1 MAMTLEQKVA
11 KKAKGMDKLKYK
23 KGLAIVTLSLDESAV
38 EYDSELQ
45 YRVRLYFKS
54 KAAINR
60 VGKLLG
66 SLQFNKKQ
74 MLSNF
79 ERGYKSIELNVSSYE
94 KYMMDGGENIVREIK
109 YDYLNSYSD
118 SRFFLTIDPRKPL
131 SDEQKKY
138 FTGSTAD
145 GEPLSSYFV
154 HLQKSIIEG
163 NTQYII

>member
-1 MAMTLEQKVA
+1 MAMTLEQKVV

-23 KGLAIVTLSLDESAV
+23 KGLAIVTLCLDESAV

-66 SLQFNKKQ
+66 SLQFDKKRV
-74 MLSNF
+74 LSNF
-79 ERGYKSIELNVSSYE
+79 ERGYKNIELTVSSYE
-94 KYMMDGGENIVREIK
+94 RYMLDGGENIIKEIK

-118 SRFFLTIDPRKPL
+118 RRFFITIDPRKPL
-131 SDEQKKY
+131 TDEQKNY
-138 FTGSTAD
+138 YTGSTAD
-145 GEPLSSYFV
+145 GEPLSSYFA
-154 HLQKSIIEG
+154 HIQKSIIEG